1 MAKARAA
8 PKKRAAKD
16 DNRQLPVGYGGV
28 SYGDKTCRLGVNV
41 SLGNLIPADAVRLLV
56 GQRLKVVCTAVVGRQ
71 DQPSLTGDGPER
83 LEIAGT
89 ADVKAIGVG
98 TKAISFGLT
107 FPIEGFDDKGNLP
120 HFAKR
125 DGFINILDREDIPEE
140 AARLPAEKDDEEDDD
155 DEGGEGG
162 EA

>member
-8 PKKRAAKD
+8 PKKRAAKGESQ
-16 DNRQLPVGYGGV
+16 QLPVAYGGV
-28 SYGDKTCRLGVNV
+28 SYGDKTCRLGVVV
-41 SLGNLIPADAVRLLV
+41 SLGNLIPADAVKLLV
-56 GQRLKVVCTAVVGRQ
+56 GKRLKVVCTAVVGRQ

-125 DGFINILDREDIPEE
+125 DGFVTILDREDIPEE
-140 AARLPAEKDDEEDDD
+140 AARLPAEKDDEGDETGDE
-155 DEGGEGG
+155 EGG
-162 EA
+162 AD